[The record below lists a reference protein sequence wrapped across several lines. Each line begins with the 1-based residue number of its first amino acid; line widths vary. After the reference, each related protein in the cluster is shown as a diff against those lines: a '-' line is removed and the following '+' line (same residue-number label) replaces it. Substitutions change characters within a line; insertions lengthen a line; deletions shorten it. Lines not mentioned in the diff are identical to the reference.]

1 MHKIVALVVLISITV
16 KGFSQPQFGVFGGP
30 QMVTANYKIYSQKQS
45 STAKYGFH
53 LGAMAKVPFDNQ
65 LFFAPEAFYSLKG
78 YKVKFKQ
85 SAFPPDTNAVNNNTT
100 IHTFELAF
108 LLQYDFSNQ
117 PDHFFVKLGPSLDFQ
132 LFGKEKFDLKNGTS
146 VDRKMVFD
154 FEDYGRYAAS
164 ILLQFG
170 YEISNSVL
178 ISANYTHGI
187 GNLNNHDGGPSIR
200 YRAFGLS
207 VGKYFGRKKIVMDTR
222 NKE

>member
-1 MHKIVALVVLISITV
+1 MHKIVALLVLISSTV
-16 KGFSQPQFGVFGGP
+16 KSFGQPQFGVFGGP
-30 QMVTANYKIYSQKQS
+30 QMITTSYKIYSEKQPG
-45 STAKYGFH
+45 TAKYGFH

-65 LFFAPEAFYSLKG
+65 LFFAPQAFYSLKG
-78 YKVKFKQ
+78 YKVRFNQ

-108 LLQYDFSNQ
+108 LLQFDFNNQ

-132 LFGKEKFDLKNGTS
+132 LFGKEKFDLKNGTAA
-146 VDRKMVFD
+146 DQKMIFD
-154 FEDYGRYAAS
+154 FGNYGRYAAN

-170 YEISNSVL
+170 YEISNSFL

-200 YRAFGLS
+200 YRGFGLS
-207 VGKYFGRKKIVMDTR
+207 VGKYFGKKMVMDTR